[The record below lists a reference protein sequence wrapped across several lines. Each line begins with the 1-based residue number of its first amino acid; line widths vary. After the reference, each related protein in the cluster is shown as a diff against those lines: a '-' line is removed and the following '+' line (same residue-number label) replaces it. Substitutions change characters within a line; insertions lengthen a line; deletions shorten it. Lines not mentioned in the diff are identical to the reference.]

1 MNQKNYNKLK
11 EVIYEACPKLKLLKP
26 GCILINKQHS
36 LDWAKRVKIVC
47 HNEDNGRF
55 YFEEGDGSIFTQ
67 RIKFEEVKDKFKII
81 GADITLPSVLMAM
94 KKPYTG
100 YKCLEK
106 NSNKIRIV
114 CDDIR
119 IEWDL
124 KEPLDNQTDEVKELL
139 YKLIVE
145 K

>member
-11 EVIYEACPKLKLLKP
+11 EVICEDRFCIRCGVSEKETRRCGGG
-26 GCILINKQHS
+26 GCNGWGKFYGNHKYGFDDIGL
-36 LDWAKRVKIVC
+36 
-47 HNEDNGRF
+47 ED
-55 YFEEGDGSIFTQ
+55 
-67 RIKFEEVKDKFKII
+67 
-81 GADITLPSVLMAM
+81 VLMAM

-119 IEWDL
+119 IEWNL
-124 KEPLDNQTDEVKELL
+124 KEPLDNQTDELKEFI